1 MKRQQKNWKRF
12 KYTLG
17 RDSYQL
23 VVNQESELYN
33 EQLQGWLLV
42 FFYVDRPFKKKKWD
56 NLLQYKEASIGNIGK
71 ESSNIKNMKGK
82 VSHVSVTWRK
92 KGGN

>member
-42 FFYVDRPFKKKKWD
+42 FFYVDLPFKKKSETICYSTKRQVLGILGKS
-56 NLLQYKEASIGNIGK
+56 LLI
-71 ESSNIKNMKGK
+71 
-82 VSHVSVTWRK
+82 
-92 KGGN
+92 

>member
-12 KYTLG
+12 KYILG

-23 VVNQESELYN
+23 VINQESELYN

-42 FFYVDRPFKKKKWD
+42 FFYVDLPLKKKWD
-56 NLLQYKEASIGNIGK
+56 NLLQYKEVSIGNIGR

-82 VSHVSVTWRK
+82 VSHVSMTWRK